1 MEPDAV
7 PTGEPVF
14 DASGLG
20 GHPRGLM
27 TLYFTEMW
35 ERFSYYGMRAILIY
49 FMVART
55 VDGGLGFDVRRSGL
69 IYGTYTM
76 SVYLLSIPGG
86 FIADNF
92 LGARRSVLWGG
103 SVIALGH
110 YVLALPYQP
119 TFFAGLIL
127 IVLGTGLLK
136 PSISAIVGGLYV
148 PGDERR
154 DAGFSIFYM
163 GINLGA
169 FIAPFVC
176 GYFAQ
181 SVAFKGWLGA
191 NGFNPVHCWHW
202 GFAAAGVGMTLGM
215 AQYVLGGR
223 RLARVGGPPSAGA
236 RPWRI
241 VALVVS
247 GTVGLL
253 ALVVLSDQVAKLA
266 WIRYCYLGAP
276 IAAIVWCGLRTDVT
290 GRRVTAIFLFFIA
303 ATVFWAIFEQAGSTI
318 ALFCDTLTDR
328 SLPNGGAFTVFGHRI
343 AVGSPFPSSW
353 FQAVNSAFV
362 MILAP
367 VFGWLWVRLGRH
379 QPSSPAKFVIGLVL
393 VSLSFVIMVPAAR
406 LSAAGL
412 VSPWWVV
419 SLFFLQTLGELCLS
433 PVGLSLMTKLAP
445 DNLVGLSLGIWFLAS
460 AFGNKLAGILA
471 GNFTASDPAALAHS
485 FMVQAAWA
493 AATAAFI
500 LSLAPWMKRLMGGV
514 R

>member
-1 MEPDAV
+1 MEHDAV
-7 PTGEPVF
+7 PTGEPVY
-14 DASGLG
+14 DSSGLG

-55 VDGGLGFDVRRSGL
+55 VDGGLGFDVRKSGL

-92 LGARRSVLWGG
+92 LGARRSVLLGG
-103 SVIALGH
+103 IVIALGH
-110 YVLALPYQP
+110 FVLALPFQP
-119 TFFAGLIL
+119 TFFGGLVL
-127 IVLGTGLLK
+127 IVLGTGMLK

-163 GINLGA
+163 GINVGG

-176 GYFAQ
+176 GYLAQ
-181 SVAFKGWLGA
+181 SVAFKGWLGE

-202 GFAAAGVGMTLGM
+202 GFAAAGVGMTLGI

-223 RLARVGGPPSAGA
+223 RLARVGGPPKSGA
-236 RPWRI
+236 RPWRT
-241 VALVVS
+241 VVLILS
-247 GTVGLL
+247 GTAALL
-253 ALVVLSDQVAKLA
+253 TLVVLSDQIPSLA
-266 WIRYCYLGAP
+266 WIRYAYLGAP
-276 IAAIVWCGLRTDVT
+276 LAAIVWCGLRKDVT
-290 GRRVTAIFLFFIA
+290 SKRVTAILLFFIA

-318 ALFCDTLTDR
+318 ALFGDRLTDR
-328 SLPNGGAFTVFGHRI
+328 TLPNGGSFTVFGRRFS
-343 AVGSPFPSSW
+343 VGSPFPSSW

-362 MILAP
+362 MIMAP
-367 VFGWLWVRLGRH
+367 VFGWLWVRLGSR
-379 QPSSPAKFVIGLVL
+379 QPSSPFKFVIGLFL
-393 VSLSFVIMVPAAR
+393 VALSFVIMVPAAR

-412 VSPWWVV
+412 VSPWWIV
-419 SLFFLQTLGELCLS
+419 SLFFVQTLGELCLS

-471 GNFTASDPAALAHS
+471 GNFTATDSGALAHS
-485 FMVQAAWA
+485 CMTQAAWA
-493 AATAAFI
+493 AATAAVI
-500 LSLAPWMKRLMGGV
+500 LALSPWMKRLMGGV